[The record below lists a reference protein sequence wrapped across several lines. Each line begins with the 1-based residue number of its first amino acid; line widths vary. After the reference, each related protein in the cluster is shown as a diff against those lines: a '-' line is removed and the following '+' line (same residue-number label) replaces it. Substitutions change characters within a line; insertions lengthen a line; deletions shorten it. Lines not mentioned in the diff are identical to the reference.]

1 MSWRAMAVS
10 GLAVAGLLLGSA
22 AAALA
27 ATPAQLTGTQLAS
40 RLLPASYF
48 PAGYKIVKSTEFN
61 SGRHLEHGPARLHL
75 GTFSCKKYLIDG
87 LPVTGFGETATA
99 GYAVN
104 RHEQAFAQVVW
115 QFATARQAASFYRQ
129 FYAFTGRC
137 RSVTATIGHDKAT
150 LTTQLLKKT
159 HVGRHPAFRA
169 VQKATLTGLPATLND
184 TRVTLAGT
192 DVYAIDALGSTV
204 PAKPTVP
211 AALLRLIARV
221 QA

>member
-1 MSWRAMAVS
+1 VPEWGVIMSWRAMAVS
-10 GLAVAGLLLGSA
+10 GLAVAGFLLGPA
-22 AAALA
+22 AAAQA
-27 ATPAQLTGTQLAS
+27 AAPAQLTGTQLAS
-40 RLLPASYF
+40 RLLS
-48 PAGYKIVKSTEFN
+48 
-61 SGRHLEHGPARLHL
+61 
-75 GTFSCKKYLIDG
+75 
-87 LPVTGFGETATA
+87 
-99 GYAVN
+99 
-104 RHEQAFAQVVW
+104 
-115 QFATARQAASFYRQ
+115 
-129 FYAFTGRC
+129 
-137 RSVTATIGHDKAT
+137 AT

-211 AALLRLIARV
+211 AALLRLIVRV